1 MDSLM
6 GRAGVGT
13 GVAGRVLQPLRGR
26 LMGSETGVHT
36 PPKYLS
42 IDHLRTLHQELVPL
56 LDSADGVSLTARQ
69 ELRLIE
75 VLRSI
80 SELVAFGEAG
90 EGPEYFEFFCEKS
103 TMALFVKAL
112 RLGPAVKTQVVQGVS
127 VLFQNLRSPTSLY
140 MLLSSDHI
148 NRLMQPEG
156 GAAELPLDDEEF
168 LTNYIA
174 LLKAIAIRLSK
185 ETVPFFLNTTKGSFP
200 LYSRSIPLIGH
211 PDPMVRTSALSIAL
225 QVFSVKDPGVTAFLT
240 REENHIGFFDQ
251 LSRLV
256 QDAYSQVLCRM
267 WQDVEPSSS
276 GESTAIDGATSFF
289 QDMLYYVQDVLS
301 VGDSLLSEKLARH
314 LHRHFFRPVV
324 LGALA
329 DSMEAEV
336 ETDVP
341 CTVGE
346 DGEEEEAMA
355 EERES
360 ELQLALYALCQLFML
375 ATDGPLLV
383 LVAAELFGRQ
393 QRGGGGSGDTAS
405 PNSNGGSGGGV
416 DNVSPSRI
424 RTSTSNA
431 AAATMV
437 DSRRR
442 SRQHSCATAAQGHVP
457 AGQAGGAA
465 NSERESEDQAGVNR
479 YRKSLLACVKRRRH
493 RRDAGER
500 GGEGAQV
507 RLAAT
512 AVLWSAARNPSPTVA
527 DILLEGA
534 PAQQAEGSRRA
545 VGRTMSW
552 NGGTRGGG
560 GGDSNGTTTSA
571 GGRQRPGCFEQVM
584 ACLLEALTE
593 PPAADMVAVRTA
605 VAVMEELSALHVS
618 SSSRRSGS
626 GGGGGTGVS
635 NGGEIVARD
644 YSIADVGGDS
654 AATHPLPPGGFWAPG
669 CTRHTMKYAVML
681 TDVYARSA

>member
-200 LYSRSIPLIGH
+200 LYSRSIPLIRH
-211 PDPMVRTSALSIAL
+211 PDPMVRTSALSIVL

-251 LSRLV
+251 LSRLM

-329 DSMEAEV
+329 DSVEAEV

-393 QRGGGGSGDTAS
+393 HRRGQARDNAS
-405 PNSNGGSGGGV
+405 PDN
-416 DNVSPSRI
+416 NVSPSRI
-424 RTSTSNA
+424 RAATSNA
-431 AAATMV
+431 AATTTV

-457 AGQAGGAA
+457 VGQAGGAA
-465 NSERESEDQAGVNR
+465 NSERESEDQEGVDC
-479 YRKSLLACVKRRRH
+479 YRKSLLACVKRRR
-493 RRDAGER
+493 RRRHAGEG

-534 PAQQAEGSRRA
+534 PAQQAEG
-545 VGRTMSW
+545 
-552 NGGTRGGG
+552 
-560 GGDSNGTTTSA
+560 
-571 GGRQRPGCFEQVM
+571 
-584 ACLLEALTE
+584 
-593 PPAADMVAVRTA
+593 
-605 VAVMEELSALHVS
+605 
-618 SSSRRSGS
+618 
-626 GGGGGTGVS
+626 
-635 NGGEIVARD
+635 
-644 YSIADVGGDS
+644 
-654 AATHPLPPGGFWAPG
+654 
-669 CTRHTMKYAVML
+669 
-681 TDVYARSA
+681 